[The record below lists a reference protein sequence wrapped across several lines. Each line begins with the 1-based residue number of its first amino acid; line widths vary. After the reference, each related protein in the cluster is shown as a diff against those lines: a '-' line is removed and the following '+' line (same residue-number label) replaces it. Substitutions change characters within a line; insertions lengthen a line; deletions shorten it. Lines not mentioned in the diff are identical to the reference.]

1 MPSAIS
7 SHSVNPIPYLT
18 GITLLFITTLA
29 LLGSESNPEQPRPF
43 KLTEREFFQERY
55 DQAFTAY
62 HKENENPELAIRY
75 VLAAFEWAELAL
87 DSSERASIAT
97 PAIDVCRQSLS
108 SSPRQAEAN
117 YYLAL
122 NLGQLAKTK
131 WLGALRIVTE
141 MEERLLTAH
150 SLDRSLDNGGP
161 DRALSRLYFQAPGW
175 PTSVGNKDKAIRHAK
190 KAIIA
195 APNYPGNR
203 LSYLEILLDHN
214 KYQEAKRQGIITAE
228 VLKNAQDEFGS
239 IYWSYSWKT
248 WNKTWK
254 KLREQLEEL

>member
-1 MPSAIS
+1 MPLATFSCSFTLVA
-7 SHSVNPIPYLT
+7 YLT
-18 GITLLFITTLA
+18 GMLLLFITTLA
-29 LLGSESNPEQPRPF
+29 SPWSESNSEQPHQS

-55 DQAFTAY
+55 NRTLTAY
-62 HKENENPELAIRY
+62 HKEKENPELAICY

-87 DSSERASIAT
+87 NSSERESTAT
-97 PAIDVCRQSLS
+97 SAIDVCRRFLS
-108 SSPRQAEAN
+108 SSSHQAQAN

-131 WLGALRIVTE
+131 WLGALRLVTE
-141 MEERLLTAH
+141 MEKRLHTAR
-150 SLDRSLDNGGP
+150 SLDHSLDNGGP

-190 KAIIA
+190 NAIAA

-214 KYQEAKRQGIITAE
+214 SYKEAKRQGGITSE
-228 VLKNAQDEFGS
+228 VLKNARSELDS
-239 IYWSYSWKT
+239 TYWSHSWKIWDKT
-248 WNKTWK
+248 WNT
-254 KLREQLEEL
+254 LRERLRKP